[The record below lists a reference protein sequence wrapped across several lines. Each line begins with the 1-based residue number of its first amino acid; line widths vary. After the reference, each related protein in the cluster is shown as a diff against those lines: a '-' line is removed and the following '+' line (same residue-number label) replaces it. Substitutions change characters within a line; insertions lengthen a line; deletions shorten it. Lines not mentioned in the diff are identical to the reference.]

1 MTKNLFRKIANSK
14 AWLFFTVILVSIMTI
29 GAFYSSR
36 TKNLFYA
43 FLLLLPV
50 SLFVWL
56 LLWKKKSEGRLVA
69 EDGQPNSW
77 VNRSVFGSILLYYS
91 LVFSAVVTVGGYM
104 TASRPQ
110 EWFGSFLFLPVTV
123 FMWAIF
129 FAKGKNPNG
138 LGGKLT
144 DAVLGKVA
152 EAANNRQRQKQQM
165 SQQSKQAYSIDQL
178 SKKGSADNDDGQI
191 IPE

>member
-14 AWLFFTVILVSIMTI
+14 AWLYFSVFLVSIMTI

-56 LLWKKKSEGRLVA
+56 LFWKKRSEGRLVA
-69 EDGQPNSW
+69 EDGQPASW
-77 VNRSVFGSILLYYS
+77 VNRSMFGSVLLYYS
-91 LVFSAVVTVGGYM
+91 LIFSAVVTVGGFM

-110 EWFGSFLFLPVTV
+110 EWSGSFLFLPVTV

-152 EAANNRQRQKQQM
+152 QAANNRQVQKQQA
-165 SQQSKQAYSIDQL
+165 SRQAYSIDQL
-178 SKKGSADNDDGQI
+178 SKKGSAENDDGQM